1 MGGNDNKKTQKD
13 PKNKGKGNEND
24 DPLTNS
30 AGSQSG
36 QPDSSARGDETGSGV
51 ARRPS
56 AGPPRAPILP
66 PFTITLGSSVEK
78 IGQTKM
84 SVVRRDTGAPM
95 TNGMGLARVAGRD
108 AFGFSLPGPS
118 GSAVS
123 QIFGAVRQLV
133 GPGDTLEGLSW
144 SANANKFVQVG
155 NKRKIISLGY
165 TPQSRLAAG
174 RPMLFSDEDKA
185 SNKANKRSSD
195 QQVVE
200 AESHGDGQDQGPRP
214 QKRHRRVFCVGC
226 KSYQHYL
233 DTCLKAEADGYMKGC
248 PFCNTLDHDA
258 SDCGPIESDEEIFI
272 QFVKKRACMP
282 SFLNF
287 DKWFSLAFDYHYDS
301 LTVHDRFSWT
311 AEFTK
316 SFADEIEGLQYALD
330 TLGLEGEFRL
340 PEDPKLA
347 GWRAVQVYNDRRERE
362 KRKSLDALRET
373 LVVDGVVM
381 NKKRA
386 AIVLSDDS

>member
-1 MGGNDNKKTQKD
+1 MARNDDKKTQRD

-30 AGSQSG
+30 PGSQSG
-36 QPDSSARGDETGSGV
+36 QPDPSAGGDETGSDL

-56 AGPPRAPILP
+56 ARPPRAPILP
-66 PFTITLGSSVEK
+66 PNTLTLGTSVNK
-78 IGQTKM
+78 IGQTEM
-84 SVVRRDTGAPM
+84 SVVRRYTGAPM
-95 TNGMGLARVAGRD
+95 IKGMGLTRFAKKGVH
-108 AFGFSLPGPS
+108 GFSLPDPS

-123 QIFGAVRQLV
+123 QDSGVANQLV
-133 GPGDTLEGLSW
+133 GPGQALQGLFWAADEEKSVQEGSRRRLLELAPSTTN
-144 SANANKFVQVG
+144 SRIFASR
-155 NKRKIISLGY
+155 KRQLPTQEQKD
-165 TPQSRLAAG
+165 Q
-174 RPMLFSDEDKA
+174 E
-185 SNKANKRSSD
+185 SSG
-195 QQVVE
+195 QQEIDAE
-200 AESHGDGQDQGPRP
+200 AEGDGQDQGSRP
-214 QKRHRRVFCVGC
+214 QKRRSQPFCVGC
-226 KSYQHYL
+226 KSYRHCL
-233 DTCLKAEADGYMKGC
+233 DTCLKADADGYMKGC

-301 LTVHDRFSWT
+301 LTVQDRFPWT
-311 AEFTK
+311 AEFIN
-316 SFADEIEGLQYALD
+316 SFADEIDDLQYDLD

-347 GWRAVQVYNDRRERE
+347 GWRAVQVYNDRRATE
-362 KRKSLDALRET
+362 KRKALDALRET